1 MLNNTLKLSLLV
13 AAVASSSSVFADNH
27 TFSLGYAQTEV
38 EGFTD
43 LKGINAQYRYEW
55 DSPFSL

>member
-1 MLNNTLKLSLLV
+1 MLNNTLKLGLLV
-13 AAVASSSSVFADNH
+13 AAVAASSSVFADNH

-43 LKGINAQYRYEW
+43 LKGINAQYRYE
-55 DSPFSL
+55 